1 MQHLLYEKS
10 YKSVWKAYKIS
21 LCIHAVNIAIH
32 QKING
37 CVDMHW
43 STEYAAIAT
52 VT

>member
-10 YKSVWKAYKIS
+10 YTSVWKAYKTS

-37 CVDMHW
+37 FVGMRW
-43 STEYAAIAT
+43 STEYAVITT